1 MVAHNHGGGQSTTNT
16 NGMEGST
23 SGMSTGSTFFT
34 ATNTAI
40 YSNSW
45 TPKSIGGYAG
55 TCIFLIV
62 LAIIFRAVF
71 TVKSFLEARA
81 IESALKRRYV
91 VVEGESGMAD
101 KIASDANSM
110 TGILTTNGVAEN
122 VRIAQAPVRHVQPFR
137 FGVDMPRA
145 ALMMVA
151 TGIGYLL

>member
-16 NGMEGST
+16 NGMEGSI
-23 SGMSTGSTFFT
+23 FT

-137 FGVDMPRA
+137 FGVDVPRA
-145 ALMMVA
+145 ALMTVA